1 MKLKDEEEP
10 YYLVDFCRRKDCQQ
24 IKVVDTN
31 DEEIKDF
38 LTGIF
43 ENKRK
48 QGNANKADG
57 TLVKVRS
64 ISTNKTSCKQLMN
77 MPLYNISPSQARIYT
92 QKCIEY
98 YFRDK

>member
-48 QGNANKADG
+48 QGNAIKADG

-77 MPLYNISPSQARIYT
+77 MPLYKQEFIHKNV
-92 QKCIEY
+92 
-98 YFRDK
+98 